1 MAKFGCKLT
10 ALRLEDIPNNDPRSF
25 GDEQASLGCALTACS
40 STDEY
45 DFPFEA
51 IHFVLHL
58 PFETG
63 VDRGGALPVG
73 EDGARLDGHGKVTGA
88 DRADAA
94 HPLIRSRWSN

>member
-1 MAKFGCKLT
+1 MPYKRYGMAKFGCKLT

-63 VDRGGALPVG
+63 ADRGGALPVG
-73 EDGARLDGHGKVTGA
+73 DGQLASTLIARLPGPIA
-88 DRADAA
+88 RM
-94 HPLIRSRWSN
+94 RSIC